1 MYLVNIEVTI
11 DYPEYDTP
19 EVQENELKNMLNKV
33 ENKVRKI
40 RKII

>member
-1 MYLVNIEVTI
+1 MADVEASI

-33 ENKVRKI
+33 ENKL
-40 RKII
+40 